1 MNISVSCRNDL
12 VHKTKMKILFLKV
25 IGIVQLFTLYY
36 CFGETFVTGLPATK
50 NYSDNESNTN
60 DDTECL
66 EYNENKQ
73 CKRCSYII
81 MEDTRKCVRSCSTH
95 MNFIETGDFVGWACF
110 TSGVSQ
116 SKRSTCQV
124 TIISGT
130 VGSGLIL
137 LLLFSVFLCSYQKRT
152 KKPTIPPVL
161 TQNATISS
169 GVNNNYGFENDISE
183 TITDSGLEKRLA
195 SLREKED
202 FLTQLLRE
210 AKAKEPFTTTPNS
223 SRMIETLRTEIMM
236 HKKYQSI
243 KHGQFELLRSRP

>member
-161 TQNATISS
+161 TQNI
-169 GVNNNYGFENDISE
+169 NIPRFE
-183 TITDSGLEKRLA
+183 
-195 SLREKED
+195 
-202 FLTQLLRE
+202 
-210 AKAKEPFTTTPNS
+210 PNACYS
-223 SRMIETLRTEIMM
+223 ARMIETLRTEIMM